1 MMIDLSKMRSVRVD
15 PVNRRARVEPG
26 ATWRE
31 FDLEAQA
38 FGLATT
44 GGLVSSTGL
53 AGFTL
58 GGGIGWLVRKYGLSL
73 DSLTS
78 VDLITAEGEL
88 VTASTEENEYL
99 F

>member
-1 MMIDLSKMRSVRVD
+1 
-15 PVNRRARVEPG
+15 
-26 ATWRE
+26 
-31 FDLEAQA
+31 
-38 FGLATT
+38 
-44 GGLVSSTGL
+44 L